1 MSMTNWKTLTLAN
14 IIKTYIFNIFKM
26 SQWFY
31 LITKQKL
38 NENEITS
45 KRKMKEIQSSI
56 TSKSN
61 VERIIKKN
69 ITWVNMSNLQLCREA
84 EITSHRKNWIK

>member
-1 MSMTNWKTLTLAN
+1 MSMTNWKKLTLAN
-14 IIKTYIFNIFKM
+14 IIKTYLFNIFKM

-61 VERIIKKN
+61 VERIIKK
-69 ITWVNMSNLQLCREA
+69 
-84 EITSHRKNWIK
+84 K